1 MDVSKGIQESFEFY
15 RRNFSTIFL
24 ATLVATIGSVV
35 TAGILAG
42 PLSGGL
48 LMLCLKRMRGEQ
60 AGVNEV
66 FAYFNKFVPTFLIV
80 AAMWVAMLITV
91 ALGTIPVIGFLFR
104 LAVGPAMGI
113 LFILAVGL
121 IIEQNLEPIAALQQA
136 VRSFMTNPLMI
147 WFYSFVIGLVSG
159 SGAILFLL
167 PIIFTMP
174 LGAIGMAIAYRE
186 LSNKDAG
193 MIIVK

>member
-1 MDVSKGIQESFEFY
+1 MDVSKGIQESFELY

-80 AAMWVAMLITV
+80 AAMWVAMLITA
-91 ALGTIPVIGFLFR
+91 ALGAIPVIGFLFR
-104 LAVGPAMGI
+104 IAVGPAMGI

-167 PIIFTMP
+167 PIILTMP

-186 LSNKDAG
+186 LSNKEAG